1 MQRTDHKGG
10 SCELRILIVDEHDA
24 YRGACAA
31 LLRTEGLE
39 VAEVVPHDDVVGL
52 TEALGPHVVLIDA
65 ASHLAQL
72 CETARGLRSL
82 SSAPTVVLISSAGPE
97 RLDGCLAE
105 FPFLAKADVRA
116 EEVLRA
122 HLRDADEPGAE
133 TGSW

>member
-1 MQRTDHKGG
+1 MSRAHHQGG
-10 SCELRILIVDEHDA
+10 SSELRILIVDEHDA

-39 VAEVVPHDDVVGL
+39 VAAVAPHDDVVGL
-52 TEALGPHVVLIDA
+52 AEAHGPDVVLIDA
-65 ASHLAQL
+65 AAPLAQL

-105 FPFLAKADVRA
+105 FPFLAKADVCA

-122 HLRDADEPGAE
+122 HLRATDEPGAE
-133 TGSW
+133 TESW